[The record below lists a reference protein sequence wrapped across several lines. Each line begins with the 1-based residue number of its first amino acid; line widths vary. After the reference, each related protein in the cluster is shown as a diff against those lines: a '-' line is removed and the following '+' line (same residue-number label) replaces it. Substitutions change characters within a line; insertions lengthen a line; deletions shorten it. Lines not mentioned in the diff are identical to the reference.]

1 MSLTNKIKNMR
12 KSEDYHKG
20 LFDGREER
28 TLEIARRLSREN
40 IPSDI
45 IFRAT
50 GIDIDNIKK

>member
-12 KSEDYHKG
+12 KNKDYNKG
-20 LFDGREER
+20 LSDGREER
-28 TLEIARRLSREN
+28 SLEIARRLSREN

-50 GIDIDNIKK
+50 GIDMEKLI